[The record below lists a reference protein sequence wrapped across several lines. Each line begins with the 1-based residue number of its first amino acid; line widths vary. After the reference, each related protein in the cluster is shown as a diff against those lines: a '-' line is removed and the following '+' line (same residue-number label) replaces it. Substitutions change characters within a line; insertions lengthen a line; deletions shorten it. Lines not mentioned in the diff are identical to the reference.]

1 MKIPSV
7 TMTCLL
13 LVLIVA
19 CSDIK
24 SGKVVTS
31 AELMSRI
38 SDNSAPIILD
48 VRSEQEFRRGH
59 VPGAINIPFGDHQP
73 LLSSLNLAKTSEVVV
88 YCEGGGRAE
97 KMGDHMQQ
105 QGFSE
110 VRHLQG
116 NMNEWRKDALPAES
130 GVTTV
135 ESLRE

>member
-24 SGKVVTS
+24 GGKVVTS

-73 LLSSLNLAKTSEVVV
+73 L
-88 YCEGGGRAE
+88 
-97 KMGDHMQQ
+97 
-105 QGFSE
+105 
-110 VRHLQG
+110 
-116 NMNEWRKDALPAES
+116 
-130 GVTTV
+130 
-135 ESLRE
+135 